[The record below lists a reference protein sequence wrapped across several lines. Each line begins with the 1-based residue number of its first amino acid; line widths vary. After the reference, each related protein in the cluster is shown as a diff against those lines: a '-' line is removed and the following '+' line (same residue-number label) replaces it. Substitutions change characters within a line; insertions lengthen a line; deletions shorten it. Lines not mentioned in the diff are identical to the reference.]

1 MTITAIIEQ
10 GENGWLVGQLKEF
23 PAVIDQGETVEELKH
38 NLMQGLEFYLKVQRE
53 QTTQEYEGRTYTQES
68 LVA

>member
-10 GENGWLVGQLKEF
+10 GEDGWLVGQLREF
-23 PAVIDQGETVEELKH
+23 PAVIDQGKTIEELKK
-38 NLMQGLEFYLKVQRE
+38 NLVLGLEFYLEVQRE
-53 QTTQEYEGRTYTQES
+53 QTTQDYEGRTYTQEL

>member
-23 PAVIDQGETVEELKH
+23 PAVIDQGKTVEELKA
-38 NLMQGLEFYLKVQRE
+38 NLLQGLQFYLEVQGE
-53 QTTQEYEGRTYTQES
+53 LTTQEYEGRSYTQEL

>member
-23 PAVIDQGETVEELKH
+23 PAVIDQGKTLEELKE
-38 NLMQGLEFYLKVQRE
+38 NLLVGLQFYLEVQRDL
-53 QTTQEYEGRTYTQES
+53 TAQEYEGRTYTQEL

>member
-1 MTITAIIEQ
+1 MTVTAIIEQ

-23 PAVIDQGETVEELKH
+23 PAVIDQGKTVEELKQ
-38 NLMQGLEFYLKVQRE
+38 NLLSGLKFYLEVQAE
-53 QTTQEYEGRTYTQES
+53 LTAQEYEGRTYTQEL

>member
-1 MTITAIIEQ
+1 MTITAIIEK

-23 PAVIDQGETVEELKH
+23 PAVIDQGKTVDELKR
-38 NLMQGLEFYLKVQRE
+38 NLIQGLEFYLEVQRE
-53 QTTQEYEGRTYTQES
+53 QTALEYEGRTYTQEL